1 MGVIYG
7 TRRAE
12 TANLA
17 GSTLTRSR
25 KLNPA
30 GRALGRAKPRQKL
43 SCGRAAVDSDQG
55 GPPIST
61 MAPAGYQRVPTNL
74 STTQRRVA
82 ARNNPVP
89 LAVRLVLGGAA
100 LGAVLYWWPVLDGSY
115 RFLLF
120 VFAIIMWAQFTT
132 GAWSQNAREYR
143 RHTDQLQNNEMKRAW
158 GIFKEAA
165 VGKTAI
171 PINALDRVHARRSGG
186 ASQIAA
192 RA

>member
-1 MGVIYG
+1 MRGACVFPSASRVTG
-7 TRRAE
+7 ARLVAPNQ
-12 TANLA
+12 AKLA
-17 GSTLTRSR
+17 LVAPPSTP
-25 KLNPA
+25 N
-30 GRALGRAKPRQKL
+30 
-43 SCGRAAVDSDQG
+43 QG
-55 GPPIST
+55 GPPISI
-61 MAPAGYQRVPTNL
+61 MAPVGYQRVPTNL

-171 PINALDRVHARRSGG
+171 PINALDRVHARRPGG
-186 ASQIAA
+186 GKPNGCKSSAIGT
-192 RA
+192 

>member
-1 MGVIYG
+1 MRLPAPAPCPSSRTIRVAAPRVV
-7 TRRAE
+7 RRRQ
-12 TANLA
+12 NH
-17 GSTLTRSR
+17 
-25 KLNPA
+25 
-30 GRALGRAKPRQKL
+30 AKPLLVRVER
-43 SCGRAAVDSDQG
+43 SEQG
-55 GPPIST
+55 GLPISI

-74 STTQRRVA
+74 STAQRRVA

-100 LGAVLYWWPVLDGSY
+100 LGAALYWWPVLDGSY

-171 PINALDRVHARRSGG
+171 PINALDRVHARRPGG
-186 ASQIAA
+186 ASQTAA
-192 RA
+192 RAQR

>member
-1 MGVIYG
+1 MYKGAA
-7 TRRAE
+7 RAPK
-12 TANLA
+12 NH
-17 GSTLTRSR
+17 
-25 KLNPA
+25 
-30 GRALGRAKPRQKL
+30 AKPSVR
-43 SCGRAAVDSDQG
+43 RRRRSDQG
-55 GPPIST
+55 GLPISI

-89 LAVRLVLGGAA
+89 LSVLIVLGGAA
-100 LGAVLYWWPVLDGSY
+100 FGAALYWWPVLDGSY
-115 RFLLF
+115 RFLLI

-165 VGKTAI
+165 IGKTAI

-186 ASQIAA
+186 TSQMAA
-192 RA
+192 RAQR

>member
-1 MGVIYG
+1 
-7 TRRAE
+7 
-12 TANLA
+12 
-17 GSTLTRSR
+17 
-25 KLNPA
+25 
-30 GRALGRAKPRQKL
+30 
-43 SCGRAAVDSDQG
+43 
-55 GPPIST
+55 

-74 STTQRRVA
+74 STAQRRVA

-100 LGAVLYWWPVLDGSY
+100 LSAALYWWPVLDGSY

-186 ASQIAA
+186 GKPNGCKSSAIDT
-192 RA
+192 